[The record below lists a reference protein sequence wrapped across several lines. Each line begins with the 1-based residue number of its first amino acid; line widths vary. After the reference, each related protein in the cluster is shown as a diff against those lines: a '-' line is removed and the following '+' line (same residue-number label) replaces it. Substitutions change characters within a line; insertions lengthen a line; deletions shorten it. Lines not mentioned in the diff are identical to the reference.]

1 MEAGVTQQLI
11 DFPAG
16 FDEHLCHLGVDVG
29 AMPARGLNPITMV
42 EAPVRLN
49 GLDTRGDPA
58 IIGAFTY
65 FGRNCRFQSAAI
77 GRYCSVSDSLQV
89 GLGHHPTDMLTTSP
103 ILWREA
109 FNFSRHFEESQPGW
123 KRALPTVPYHATGF
137 TTIGNDVWIGCSV
150 YLRDGITIGDG
161 AIIGAHSVVTKDVPP
176 YAIVGGSPARVIR
189 YRFDDKTIERLL
201 AVQWWNY
208 NILELADLDMSDID
222 RALGTLED
230 ALAKGLEPYQPAAL
244 NLVEEYGRYLT
255 IQEYL
260 RLKRA

>member
-1 MEAGVTQQLI
+1 MTQHLI

-16 FDEHLCHLGVDVG
+16 FAEHLRHMGVDVG
-29 AMPARGLNPITMV
+29 PMPARAVNDVTMV
-42 EAPVRLN
+42 EAPARLN
-49 GLDTRGDPA
+49 AIDTRGDPA

-77 GRYCSVSDSLQV
+77 GRYCSVSDNLQV

-103 ILWREA
+103 IAWREA
-109 FNFSRHFEESQPGW
+109 FNFSQHFEETQPGW
-123 KRALPTVPYHATGF
+123 KRALPTVPYYPTGF

-189 YRFDDKTIERLL
+189 YRFDETVIERLL
-201 AVQWWNY
+201 ALQWWNY
-208 NILELADLDMSDID
+208 NILELGALDMSDIE
-222 RALGTLED
+222 RAVGMIED
-230 ALAKGLEPYQPAAL
+230 AVAQGLEPYAPAPI
-244 NLVEEYGRYLT
+244 NLVEEYGRFHAIQDYLG
-255 IQEYL
+255 L
-260 RLKRA
+260 RRA